1 MKQMVKIAV
10 SVVVAVLAVMALPGC
25 VTEDDGPVRSL
36 APGDMMPEFSV
47 ALSGGRVWDSR
58 EMSGKV
64 CVIVFFSTGCADC
77 RRELPEL
84 QKAYDACMERQ
95 GVEFVCIAREQQEAE
110 IGRYWSE
117 HGLTMPYAPQSD
129 RAVYSLFASAVIP
142 RVYVVNRESV
152 IAAVFSDA
160 DTFSA
165 MDIIAAVES
174 AS

>member
-1 MKQMVKIAV
+1 MKLLVKIAV
-10 SVVVAVLAVMALPGC
+10 SVAVAALAVMALSGC

-36 APGDMMPEFSV
+36 VPGDRMPEFSV

-84 QKAYDACMERQ
+84 QKAYDACMERR

-117 HGLTMPYAPQSD
+117 HGLTMPYAQQSD
-129 RAVYSLFASAVIP
+129 RAVYSLFASAGIP

-165 MDIIAAVES
+165 MDIITAVES

>member
-1 MKQMVKIAV
+1 MMF
-10 SVVVAVLAVMALPGC
+10 VVVAVLAVMALAGC

-36 APGDMMPEFSV
+36 VPGDMMPEFSV

-84 QKAYDACMERQ
+84 QKAYVACKERPVD
-95 GVEFVCIAREQQEAE
+95 GLEFVCIAREQEEAE
-110 IGRYWSE
+110 IGRYWRE
-117 HGLTMPYAPQSD
+117 QGLTMPYAPQSD
-129 RAVYSLFASAVIP
+129 RSVYSLFANIGIP

-152 IAAVFSDA
+152 ITAVFSDT
-160 DTFSA
+160 DEFSSN
-165 MDIIAAVES
+165 DIVTAVVE